1 MKLQELLLLKLR
13 NDLQEALMKVY
24 KDTKE
29 LHSYWT
35 EEYKLKIKKMITNK
49 TKDLTITVDSAPVT
63 ISNKRHQCC
72 ARIYTKSRHMES
84 RCSSKCL
91 GNTEYCKT
99 HLNRL
104 NREGYL
110 SFGRYDE
117 KRPTINEKGNPIPWQ
132 DLTAMETIDLVVQ
145 YQDMNLKKLT
155 DTTNTTNTTN
165 ATSQAL

>member
-13 NDLQEALMKVY
+13 NNLQEALMKEY
-24 KDTKE
+24 KDTKK
-29 LHSYWT
+29 LQSYS
-35 EEYKLKIKKMITNK
+35 EDEFKLLITQLITNK

-84 RCSSKCL
+84 RCSSKCF

-99 HLNRL
+99 HMNRL

-132 DLTAMETIDLVVQ
+132 DLTAMESIDLVVQ

-155 DTTNTTNTTN
+155 DRTPQT
-165 ATSQAL
+165 L

>member
-13 NDLQEALMKVY
+13 NDLQEALMKEY

-84 RCSSKCL
+84 RCSSKCF

-117 KRPTINEKGNPIPWQ
+117 KRPTINEKGNIIPWQ
-132 DLTAMETIDLVVQ
+132 DQTAMESIDLVVQ
-145 YQDMNLKKLT
+145 YQDMNLKRLT
-155 DTTNTTNTTN
+155 DTKESKTV
-165 ATSQAL
+165 APHK

>member
-1 MKLQELLLLKLR
+1 MKLQELLMLKLR
-13 NDLQEALMKVY
+13 NDLQEALMKRY
-24 KDTKE
+24 QNDSN
-29 LHSYWT
+29 LQSYS
-35 EEYKLKIKKMITNK
+35 EDEFKLLITQLITNK
-49 TKDLTITVDSAPVT
+49 IKDLTITIDSAPVT
-63 ISNKRHQCC
+63 ILNKRHQCC

-84 RCSSKCL
+84 RCSSKCF

-132 DLTAMETIDLVVQ
+132 DLTAMESIDLVVQ
-145 YQDMNLKKLT
+145 YQDMNLKRLT
-155 DTTNTTNTTN
+155 DTKESKTV
-165 ATSQAL
+165 APHK

>member
-1 MKLQELLLLKLR
+1 MLLYELIRVKLR
-13 NDLQEALMKVY
+13 NDLQEALMKEY
-24 KDTKE
+24 KNTKE
-29 LHSYWT
+29 LHSYSA
-35 EEYKLKIKKMITNK
+35 EEYKLKIKKMITDK
-49 TKDLTITVDSAPVT
+49 TNSMKITIDTELENT
-63 ISNKRHQCC
+63 LNKRHQCC
-72 ARIYTKSRHMES
+72 ARIYTKNRHMES
-84 RCSSKCL
+84 RCSSRCF

-145 YQDMNLKKLT
+145 YQDMNLNKLT
-155 DTTNTTNTTN
+155 DRTY
-165 ATSQAL
+165 QAL